1 MELYQAEVC
10 IGGLLTNTVVKEEVT
25 ASEILILQ
33 QIHGGSDAV
42 RKIKPLGNKQ
52 REYQK
57 EYDRLVRVY
66 GPRRVQLVFPGARP
80 VLPQKLADVGIIV
93 TEVGDTT
100 TEIVAR
106 GPNNKNVKTAK
117 QKQLEALGVEDEARA
132 GGEEDG
138 EE

>member
-10 IGGLLTNTVVKEEVT
+10 IGGLITNTVLKEEVT

-33 QIHGGSDAV
+33 QIHGSDAV

-57 EYDRLVRVY
+57 EYDRLVRSY
-66 GPRRVQLVFPGARP
+66 GPRRVQAVFPGARP

-93 TEVGDTT
+93 AEDGNPTT
-100 TEIVAR
+100 DIVAR

-117 QKQLEALGVEDEARA
+117 QKQLEALGVEGEA
-132 GGEEDG
+132 GESDGEDG
-138 EE
+138 DE